1 MSSSQSLLHR
11 ALASVRDT
19 IGDAAAALDGARLAD
34 TVREGVGQLSTSGL
48 HDAGGGVARVAG
60 RMLRKRTRPATDA
73 VDEDDEF
80 VLFGQRLPW
89 LMSHYMW
96 PFIFSALFMS
106 ALLSG
111 LTIARAR
118 AAQGRRP
125 VYFHP
130 LAVCE
135 AITSIAAGILLWMG
149 FWDLL
154 DGYLVPAEWWAKLF
168 MIAAG
173 ARPRRLHQPAPAL
186 SAAAVRGGAGAPH
199 PLPHLT
205 AAPPHSLPRCAAEVG
220 SHYSRPARCT
230 TRATSRRRG
239 RRSATR
245 PSVRSTPLPNLP
257 PPPSPALPPL
267 WRAGGAAE
275 GRRRGSGGEA
285 AERRRESRPPALAA
299 TAGLN
304 QFREPESPRH
314 AVDIELQAPR
324 RSAAATTRLGGAS
337 ASATLYHKRPP
348 TLPPPPPPAS
358 RSRRSARRP
367 PHCSPRL
374 LALLRRRR
382 PSLPRRR
389 PSTGESPLSATWP
402 SPT

>member
-173 ARPRRLHQPAPAL
+173 GFAL
-186 SAAAVRGGAGAPH
+186 FSTRTLYDESHITTEGKAVR
-199 PLPHLT
+199 
-205 AAPPHSLPRCAAEVG
+205 
-220 SHYSRPARCT
+220 YS
-230 TRATSRRRG
+230 SI
-239 RRSATR
+239 
-245 PSVRSTPLPNLP
+245 
-257 PPPSPALPPL
+257 
-267 WRAGGAAE
+267 
-275 GRRRGSGGEA
+275 
-285 AERRRESRPPALAA
+285 
-299 TAGLN
+299 GLN

-314 AVDIELQAPR
+314 AVDIELQAPPEPPAPQTINR
-324 RSAAATTRLGGAS
+324 RVASERNVAESDVS
-337 ASATLYHKRPP
+337 ASDVNEANGGEGMREEKAARYFDRPAFSP
-348 TLPPPPPPAS
+348 HRCGRALFAILAGLTMWVGMWDLVDQHLLPLLFEG
-358 RSRRSARRP
+358 
-367 PHCSPRL
+367 CSVEPSL
-374 LALLRRRR
+374 ECALVKLALIAVGALGLYCTRSLYGEDGR
-382 PSLPRRR
+382 PEYAHVNFSRI
-389 PSTGESPLSATWP
+389 A
-402 SPT
+402 

>member
-11 ALASVRDT
+11 ALASV
-19 IGDAAAALDGARLAD
+19 GDGFGEAAAALDGARLAD

-73 VDEDDEF
+73 DDEDDEF

-199 PLPHLT
+199 SLPHLT

-220 SHYSRPARCT
+220 LHSSRPARCT

-257 PPPSPALPPL
+257 PPPSPRPPASL
-267 WRAGGAAE
+267 ARRRGGGGAAE

-314 AVDIELQAPR
+314 TVDIELQAPR

-337 ASATLYHKRPP
+337 ASATLYHKPSADAP
-348 TLPPPPPPAS
+348 TAAA
-358 RSRRSARRP
+358 ARQP
-367 PHCSPRL
+367 
-374 LALLRRRR
+374 
-382 PSLPRRR
+382 
-389 PSTGESPLSATWP
+389 
-402 SPT
+402 